1 MNFDLDDVKATVI
14 EAESMEFAVAEM
26 LNVLSDVVGDYR
38 QGKIDMKG
46 VGYEAE
52 RLFDSMNWLSIMTRD
67 NLQQV
72 DDQIGQ
78 LLDADAHRSR

>member
-1 MNFDLDDVKATVI
+1 MNFDLDDVRVTVL
-14 EAESMEFAVAEM
+14 ETKSMEFAVAEM
-26 LNVLSDVVGDYR
+26 LDVLSDVVSDYR
-38 QGKIDMKG
+38 QGKVDMKS

-52 RLFDSMNWLSIMTRD
+52 KLFDSMNWLSIMTRD

>member
-1 MNFDLDDVKATVI
+1 MDFGLDDVKATVI
-14 EAESMEFAVAEM
+14 KAKSMEFAVVEM
-26 LNVLSDVVGDYR
+26 LENLSDAVHEYHT
-38 QGKIDMKG
+38 GKESISV

>member
-1 MNFDLDDVKATVI
+1 MDFDLNDVKATVI
-14 EAESMEFAVAEM
+14 EAESMEFAVVEM
-26 LNVLSDVVGDYR
+26 LDVLSNVVGDYR

-52 RLFDSMNWLSIMTRD
+52 RIFDSVNWLSIMTRN

-78 LLDADAHRSR
+78 LLDADAHRGR

>member
-1 MNFDLDDVKATVI
+1 MNLDLDDVKATVI
-14 EAESMEFAVAEM
+14 EAESMEFAVVEM
-26 LNVLSDVVGDYR
+26 LDVLSDVVGDYR
-38 QGKIDMKG
+38 QGKIDMKD

-78 LLDADAHRSR
+78 ILDADTHRSR

>member
-1 MNFDLDDVKATVI
+1 MDFDLNDVKATVI
-14 EAESMEFAVAEM
+14 EAESMEFAVVEM
-26 LNVLSDVVGDYR
+26 LDVLSNVVGDYR

-52 RLFDSMNWLSIMTRD
+52 RIFDSVNWLSIMTR
-67 NLQQV
+67 NSLQQA

-78 LLDADAHRSR
+78 LLDADAHRGR

>member
-1 MNFDLDDVKATVI
+1 MNLDLDDVKATVI
-14 EAESMEFAVAEM
+14 EAESMEFAVVEM
-26 LNVLSDVVGDYR
+26 LDVLSDVVGDYR

-78 LLDADAHRSR
+78 ILDADTHRSR